1 MAKKGRNVARKKRS
15 GGAYSASNL
24 QNDPM
29 PENMDPL
36 LGTVDE
42 KGFYKSSR
50 GTNIVGPII
59 AAPGTSEDATRINLS
74 KREGDRFERSEYK
87 MPSESGRTISDA
99 DRKRI
104 DALVGEIIGGTKKP
118 KPRPDVGA
126 IERGNRAAKRT
137 AQDLSRMEAGGLVGG
152 QVKLD
157 KNKDGKI
164 SGADFKMMED
174 GGEVKGKKRK
184 KSKGNMCR
192 GGGAA
197 LRGTKFSGTK

>member
-1 MAKKGRNVARKKRS
+1 MAKKGRNVARKTKS
-15 GGAYSASNL
+15 GGAYTASRL
-24 QNDPM
+24 PKE
-29 PENMDPL
+29 PVPSNMNPTIDELDDKGRLILSRSGRAGPTL
-36 LGTVDE
+36 VGALGGTPN
-42 KGFYKSSR
+42 SSEELT
-50 GTNIVGPII
+50 G
-59 AAPGTSEDATRINLS
+59 INVS
-74 KREGDRFERSEYK
+74 QREGDRIQRSEYK
-87 MPSESGRTISDA
+87 MPSEKKPI
-99 DRKRI
+99 
-104 DALVGEIIGGTKKP
+104 KP

-137 AQDLSRMEAGGLVGG
+137 AQDLANMEDGGLVGG

-174 GGEVKGKKRK
+174 GGEVKGKKSK

>member
-15 GGAYSASNL
+15 GGAYTASRLPKEPVALNMLPTVEEMLSGTSPFSRSATSRVGTISAV
-24 QNDPM
+24 
-29 PENMDPL
+29 PE
-36 LGTVDE
+36 
-42 KGFYKSSR
+42 
-50 GTNIVGPII
+50 
-59 AAPGTSEDATRINLS
+59 TSEDQTRINLS
-74 KREGDRFERSEYK
+74 QREGDRIQRSEYK
-87 MPSESGRTISDA
+87 MPSEKKPI
-99 DRKRI
+99 
-104 DALVGEIIGGTKKP
+104 KP

-137 AQDLSRMEAGGLVGG
+137 AQDLSNMEDGGLVGG

-184 KSKGNMCR
+184 GNMCR

-197 LRGTKFSGTK
+197 LRGTKFSGVK